1 MVTQVVSVSDLCTLE
16 DGQQKK
22 DIESL
27 DKDMKNQYLFHFF
40 YSNSEIINS
49 SKWPDILF
57 YSSEQLIWFSVMLH
71 LSKILSDVSFFLQR
85 NKKTQTSKLLRYSNN
100 TKL

>member
-40 YSNSEIINS
+40 YSNLEIINRRAQNGQT
-49 SKWPDILF
+49 F
-57 YSSEQLIWFSVMLH
+57 YFIAQ
-71 LSKILSDVSFFLQR
+71 
-85 NKKTQTSKLLRYSNN
+85 NN
-100 TKL
+100 